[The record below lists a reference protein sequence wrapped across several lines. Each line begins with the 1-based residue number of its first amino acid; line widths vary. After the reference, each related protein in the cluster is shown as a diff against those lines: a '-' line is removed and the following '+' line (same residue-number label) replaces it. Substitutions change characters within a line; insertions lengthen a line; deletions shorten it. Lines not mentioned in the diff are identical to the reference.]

1 MRQATAICIV
11 VATHGAS
18 VTSNS
23 TRGTAPCSACVVCVQ
38 YVLAYCDPFALK
50 PLLGDTTLAM
60 PNQYVAAV

>member
-1 MRQATAICIV
+1 MPV
-11 VATHGAS
+11 L
-18 VTSNS
+18 
-23 TRGTAPCSACVVCVQ
+23 CVQ

>member
-1 MRQATAICIV
+1 MGRVSPATQQGGQHLAV
-11 VATHGAS
+11 PVL
-18 VTSNS
+18 
-23 TRGTAPCSACVVCVQ
+23 CVQ